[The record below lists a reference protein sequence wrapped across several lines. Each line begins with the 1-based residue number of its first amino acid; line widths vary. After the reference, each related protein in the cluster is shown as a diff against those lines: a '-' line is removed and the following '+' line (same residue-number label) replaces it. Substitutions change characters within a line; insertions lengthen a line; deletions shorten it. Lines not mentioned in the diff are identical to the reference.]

1 MQEKK
6 KQKKGKKYHASEIQK
21 QNEKGSRKEKQSRK
35 KEDISCCAK
44 NKQYKQLIIKI
55 IAINKKLYAI

>member
-1 MQEKK
+1 MQENK

-35 KEDISCCAK
+35 KEHISCCAK
-44 NKQYKQLIIKI
+44 NKQHK
-55 IAINKKLYAI
+55 